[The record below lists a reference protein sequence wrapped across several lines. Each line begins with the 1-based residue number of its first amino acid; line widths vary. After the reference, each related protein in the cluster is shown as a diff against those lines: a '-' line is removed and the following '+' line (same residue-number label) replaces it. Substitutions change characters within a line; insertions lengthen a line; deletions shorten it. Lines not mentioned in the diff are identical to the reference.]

1 MARPTYAEVLTYAQ
15 QDATKLLAMLISET
29 TPSGTAFG
37 GPGVVSGSLT
47 GDTTP
52 AIAAAGDYAD
62 NDIMSDSASAGVA
75 WVFADMA
82 GVNGGSGEIVGA
94 ALTCS
99 VAALASTFRL
109 WLFNA
114 NPSASSLNDNAAF
127 SLHASDQDK
136 LVQTVDFAT
145 TASLG
150 GVAGS
155 ITAALSKPFT
165 CAVADNDLYGILQA
179 TDAITNETAGMIVT
193 VKLMVKRG

>member
-1 MARPTYAEVLTYAQ
+1 MARPTYAEALALG
-15 QDATKLLAMLISET
+15 DPLKLLASLVAGT
-29 TPSGTAFG
+29 APDGTAFG
-37 GPGVVSGSLT
+37 GPGVVSGSLA
-47 GDTTP
+47 GDVTP

-62 NDIMSDSASAGVA
+62 NDILSNSASAGVA

-82 GVNGGSGEIVGA
+82 AADGGSGEILGA
-94 ALTCS
+94 MLTCS

-109 WLFNA
+109 WLFDA

-136 LVQTVDFAT
+136 LVGVIDFAA

-155 ITAALSKPFT
+155 ITAALSKPYT
-165 CAVADNDLYGILQA
+165 CAAGDTDLYGILQA
-179 TDAITNETAGMIVT
+179 TDAISNESASMIVV